1 MTRVFDSVIT
11 KTLFRLKG
19 DIVKQSSVT
28 SIKRHPLFFLA
39 LFLTSMVLPAC
50 ATLQKEDLDRG
61 ATTVKND
68 TFGDGFTT
76 IKYLDQGWTAADSLW
91 FYNTTQGSNM
101 MPYDLFLE
109 LEQAGMS
116 DLFRAH
122 ENMNRYRYL
131 QQKASPNN
139 PDALPVGWVKDRY
152 QGKNYVGLTC
162 AACHTGQINYQ
173 GTGIRID
180 GGPAS
185 ADMEG
190 LMIDI
195 VHAMQSTL
203 NDETVRTRFIK
214 NVMARGSYASE
225 AEVLIDLKKY
235 YQRLESYIIVN
246 RSPTQYGYAR
256 LDAFGRIYNRVL
268 EHIINERELREL
280 LRDQRIMRDDGMSEE
295 ELNKIM
301 EDVDKVLS
309 SEQRDHVVEG
319 LSKVLTKWQLGR
331 LRKELFNPPDAP
343 VSYPFL
349 WDIPQHD
356 YVQWNGIAANAGL
369 GPIGRN
375 AGEVIGVFGTLDWA
389 EADRPTLSTIIG
401 KQTSGNTRVSFDSS
415 VNVHN
420 LRRIESHLHGLQ
432 SPKWPEEILGA
443 LNKSSALRGEQLF
456 NRYCESCH
464 VEIDRT
470 SSDRRVVAHI
480 SRVSDVGTDP
490 KMAENS
496 FKYQGLSGILRN
508 QYLGV
513 GVGDILLDRKAPV
526 AALLTKAT
534 LNVVATPDPD
544 KWFVH
549 RWVDWVSNLITAYTY
564 NEIRPSIKHGNYDPD
579 TTANPLASLNS
590 YKARS
595 LNGIWATAPFLHNGS
610 VPTLYDLLLPK
621 KRPNDPLHGEYR
633 PDKFEVGS
641 REFDPIRVG
650 LKSTGYKGFTFDTSF
665 PGNSNTGHEYA
676 SGHTAQTNGKI
687 LPALTK
693 EQRLDLL
700 EYLKTL

>member
-1 MTRVFDSVIT
+1 M
-11 KTLFRLKG
+11 
-19 DIVKQSSVT
+19 QSSVT
-28 SIKRHPLFFLA
+28 SIKRNPLFILA
-39 LFLTSMVLPAC
+39 LFLISMVLPAC

-76 IKYLDQGWTAADSLW
+76 IKYLDQGWTIADSLW

-131 QQKASPNN
+131 QQKASSNN

-152 QGKNYVGLTC
+152 KGKNYVGLTC

-214 NVMARGSYASE
+214 NVMARGSYTSE
-225 AEVLIDLKKY
+225 SEVLIDLKKY
-235 YQRLESYIIVN
+235 YQRLESYITVN

-331 LRKELFNPPDAP
+331 LRKELFNQPDAP

-432 SPKWPEEILGA
+432 SPKWPEEVLGA
-443 LNKSSALRGEQLF
+443 LNKSSALRGERLF
-456 NRYCESCH
+456 NHYCESCH

-470 SSDRRVVAHI
+470 SPDRRVVAHI

-508 QYLGV
+508 QYLSV

-549 RWVDWVSNLITAYTY
+549 RWVDWVSTLITAYTH
-564 NEIRPSIKHGNYDPD
+564 NEIKPSIKHGNYDPD
-579 TTANPLASLNS
+579 TTANPLSSLNS

-621 KRPNDPLHGEYR
+621 KRPNDPPHGEYR

-641 REFDPIRVG
+641 REFDLIRVG
-650 LKSTGYKGFTFDTSF
+650 LRSSGYKGFTFDTSF